1 MATRATLEPRLAACT
16 TAQDLYTLAREA
28 FDEPADAGF
37 AQTVFAQPAFA
48 ADPAAKAVLDEVA
61 GGAMF
66 TGDFVACAIGYKA
79 LGEDAKAADA
89 LQQGADFAMNAD
101 EKVAVGLGT
110 LIVTGD
116 VVQSGKLLAGA
127 LKEISTTEPLYALFG
142 VVATQVKDIA
152 LASQIVDKIKT
163 KCGRAADFARLA
175 RSVASDLMDKVQG
188 AAIINEGA
196 AKYGSPADLITL
208 SGVMGEID
216 PAAAGGLYA
225 QALDSAKDFTGL
237 MQVLKSAEGNAEFT
251 RAVLA
256 KGGSLATATGEFL
269 QLADACVASGDVGA
283 ASAMV
288 AKAEESVANLDEMRK
303 VVEGIEKHAANDVD
317 WLARSKDKL
326 ARREANQAKYV
337 EFQSAEGLCKT
348 VREQIALAD
357 RIMLELG
364 DAAYAGKVLANA
376 ETALRED
383 GFHFSRFK
391 PLILAVDRTGDK
403 AWLSKLLDESI
414 ASAADFVWFSEIVRT
429 VGRELKDT
437 QFGRERAEAAVQ
449 ARAASAGE
457 NPYDW
462 TRLAELARDALA
474 NATEA
479 TRILGEAAAR
489 ASDHF
494 ALAQVAKLYHD
505 MGAIDAANAA
515 FARAADACQSAEASL
530 QLATRLKSY
539 GMENSRIAELMDGVG
554 GRLNSAS
561 DRLRWAAGVADL
573 LMDKDWIKKTYD
585 GIADQFKSETEKRA
599 LSQSAQMRLGY
610 RFYGPGVQP
619 H

>member
-1 MATRATLEPRLAACT
+1 MATRATLEPRLAVCA
-16 TAQDLYTLAREA
+16 TAQDFYTLAREA
-28 FDEPADAGF
+28 FDEPADVSF
-37 AQTVFAQPAFA
+37 AQVVFAQPAFA
-48 ADPAAKAVLDEVA
+48 ADSGAKAVLDEVA

-66 TGDFVACAIGYKA
+66 TGDFVACAMGYKA
-79 LGEDAKAADA
+79 LGEEAKAADA

-110 LIVTGD
+110 LVVTGD
-116 VVQSGKLLAGA
+116 VVQSGKILAGA
-127 LKEISTTEPLYALFG
+127 LKEISSTEPLYALFA

-175 RSVASDLMDKVQG
+175 RSVATDLMDKVQG
-188 AAIINEGA
+188 AAIVNEGA
-196 AKYGSPADLITL
+196 AKYGSSADLITL
-208 SGVMGEID
+208 SGAMSEID
-216 PAAAGGLYA
+216 PSAAGGLYA

-256 KGGSLATATGEFL
+256 KGGDLASATGEFL
-269 QLADACVASGDVGA
+269 QLADACAASGDA
-283 ASAMV
+283 AAAGAMV

-303 VVEGIEKHAANDVD
+303 VVEAIEKHIASDTD
-317 WLARSKDKL
+317 RLARAQDKL

-337 EFQSAEGLCKT
+337 EFQSAEGTCKT

-376 ETALRED
+376 ETALREN

-391 PLILAVDRTGDK
+391 PLILAVDRVGDK
-403 AWLSKLLDESI
+403 AWLSTLLDESI

-429 VGRELKDT
+429 VARELKDT

-462 TRLAELARDALA
+462 TRLAELARDALS

-479 TRILGEAAAR
+479 TRILGEASAR
-489 ASDHF
+489 ARDHF

-505 MGAIDAANAA
+505 MGAADAALAT
-515 FARAADACQSAEASL
+515 FARAADACQTADESL
-530 QLATRLKSY
+530 QLAGRLKSY
-539 GMENSRIAELMDGVG
+539 GLESSRIADLMDGIGV
-554 GRLNSAS
+554 RLNSTS
-561 DRLRWAAGVADL
+561 DSLRWAAGVADL
-573 LMDKDWIKKTYD
+573 LMDKDWMKKTYD
-585 GIADQFKSETEKRA
+585 SIADQFKSETEKRA
-599 LSQSAQMRLGY
+599 LAQSEQMRLGY